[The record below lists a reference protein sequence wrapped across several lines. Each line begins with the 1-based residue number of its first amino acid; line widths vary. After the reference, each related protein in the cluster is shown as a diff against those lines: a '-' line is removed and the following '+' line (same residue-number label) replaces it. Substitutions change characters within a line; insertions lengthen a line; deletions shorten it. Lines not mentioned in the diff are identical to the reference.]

1 LILKKFYAQP
11 LKLPAMKKVCTSII
25 LSVALLSGTI
35 AQTTYVPD
43 DIFEQYLISKGWDD
57 VLDDYVLTANIS
69 GRTSVEVQNKG
80 INDLTGIQDFT
91 SLIILHCEQNNL
103 TELNIFPLT
112 KLRQLYCW
120 KNNLTEL
127 SLVNNTALELLVC
140 YQNSIKTL
148 SLMSLPNV
156 TIVNC
161 GNNDLTKLF
170 LDGADALEML
180 TCDGN
185 KLVNLNLSHNS
196 ALKNLSCSS
205 NNLMILN
212 VRNGNNDILTSFNA
226 INNPDLTCISVDNP
240 EGANSGEV
248 PYVSW
253 SKPTTASYSD
263 NCDMPTTAI
272 PDINFERALIDK
284 GYDDTED
291 GYVITYNISQVAW
304 LTVSGRNISDL
315 TGIEDFAILEQLD
328 CSNNQLTELDLT
340 LNTTLTDL
348 DCSNNSLTVLNVRC
362 GFNYLLTTFNSTNN
376 PDLTCISVD
385 DEVKATSGEEPYNNW
400 QKDATSGYSVNCD
413 LYGQT
418 VYIPDDNFEKYLI
431 ESGYDDAMDDYVNAS
446 TISVV
451 TKLFMDSKLIKDLT
465 GIEGFIKLETL
476 KCNDNLLDALDVSQN
491 KSLKLLECYTNHIT
505 SLDLSQ
511 NSMLSGLNCT
521 NNELTSLDLSN
532 NPLLGTLNCQNNQI
546 TALDFSNNP
555 VLGSLQCRNNLITEL
570 DFSHNPDIHDIDC
583 YNNHISTLDLTDL
596 TNLFVLDCGYN
607 QMTSLTVT
615 GSALRNLSCNDNLLT
630 TIDLS
635 TNDDMLRLECR
646 GNQLTSLDI
655 SNMGDLWLLICKNNL
670 LTSLN
675 LCANNSL
682 VDMDISHNPPLSE
695 LILPNE
701 PCAHKGDMEGK
712 GINADLSQLNISYTS
727 LTSINILD
735 FEKLVNLNVSA
746 TKLDSLDVSDNIN
759 LQYLNTS
766 GTNLGCIQVNQDQL
780 NSIPA
785 GWVKDESTVYA
796 TDCSAVSVRDRVT
809 EHESLRIFMD
819 PTTGMLN
826 IRTDYPVDFV
836 EIYSLTGQKLLRIT
850 SGFETISIGNLN
862 PGIYLVKVVSGQRFE
877 TRKFSLQ

>member
-1 LILKKFYAQP
+1 
-11 LKLPAMKKVCTSII
+11 MKRICTSVI
-25 LSVALLSGTI
+25 LCVAILSGTF
-35 AQTTYVPD
+35 AQKTYVPD
-43 DIFEQYLISKGWDD
+43 DIFEQYLINQGWDD
-57 VLDDYVLTANIS
+57 VLDDSVLTANIS
-69 GRTSVEVQNKG
+69 TRTSVDVSYKG
-80 INDLTGIQDFT
+80 INDLTGIQDFI
-91 SLIILHCEQNNL
+91 SLQILHCEDNNL
-103 TELNIFPLT
+103 TELNIYPLT

-127 SLVNNTALELLVC
+127 NLVNNTALELLVC

-148 SLMSLPNV
+148 SLMSLPKV

-161 GNNDLTKLF
+161 SNNDLTKLF
-170 LDGADALEML
+170 LDGADALQNL

-196 ALKNLSCSS
+196 ALKNLSCSA
-205 NNLMILN
+205 NNLKILN

-226 INNPDLTCISVDNP
+226 INNPDLTCISVDDP
-240 EGANSGEV
+240 DGANSGAE
-248 PYVSW
+248 PYVWW
-253 SKPTTASYSD
+253 SKPATASYSD

-284 GYDDTED
+284 GYDDAED

-348 DCSNNSLTVLNVRC
+348 DCSNNSLTVLNVRS

-385 DEVKATSGEEPYNNW
+385 DEVKATSGEEPYTNW
-400 QKDATSGYSVNCD
+400 QKDAATGYSVNCD

-418 VYIPDDNFEKYLI
+418 VYVPDDNFEGYLI

-465 GIEGFIKLETL
+465 GIEGFISLETL
-476 KCNDNLLDALDVSQN
+476 KCNNNLLQTLDISQN
-491 KSLKLLECYTNHIT
+491 TALKTLECYTNHIA

-511 NSMLSGLNCT
+511 NSLLSALNCT
-521 NNELTSLDLSN
+521 NNELTSLDLSG
-532 NPLLGTLNCQNNQI
+532 NPELSSLNCQNNQI

-555 VLGSLQCRNNLITEL
+555 KLMSVQCRKNLITEL
-570 DFSHNPDIHDIDC
+570 DFSNNTEIHDIDC
-583 YNNHISTLDLTDL
+583 YNNQISTLNLTDL
-596 TNLFVLDCGYN
+596 TNLFILDCGYN

-615 GSALRNLSCNDNLLT
+615 GSALTNLSCNDNLLT
-630 TIDLS
+630 TLDLS
-635 TNDDMLRLECR
+635 TNDNISQLECM
-646 GNQLTSLDI
+646 GNLLTSLEI
-655 SNMGDLWLLICKNNL
+655 SNLHELWWLICKNNQ

-675 LCANNSL
+675 LCANNRL
-682 VDMDISHNPPLSE
+682 NNMDISHNPLTE

-701 PCAHKGDMEGK
+701 PCAHKGNKDGK
-712 GINADLSQLNISYTS
+712 GINSDLTQLNISYTD
-727 LTSINILD
+727 LTSINVLD
-735 FEKLVNLNVSA
+735 FEKLNNLNVSQS
-746 TKLDSLDVSDNIN
+746 KLDSLDVSDNIV
-759 LQYLNTS
+759 LQYLNTT
-766 GTNLGCIQVNQDQL
+766 GTPLGCIQVNQDQL
-780 NSIPA
+780 NSIPS

-796 TDCSAVSVRDRVT
+796 TDCSAVSIRDKVN
-809 EHESLRIFMD
+809 EHESLRISMD
-819 PTTGMLN
+819 PTKGMLN
-826 IRTDYPVDFV
+826 IQADYPVDFV

-850 SGFETISIGNLN
+850 SGFETISISNLN
-862 PGIYLVKVVSGQRFE
+862 PGIYLIKVVSGRRFE